1 MSRTLVAASIAI
13 VLAASLSGCI
23 TVQLPPEATPLPQST
38 NVPAQP
44 EGDATDEFIE
54 YTTVSCIEDDVVLNT
69 PGLNYVVQGD
79 CRSVIVEGA
88 GVEVQIESV
97 GSLIVRG
104 DNNDI
109 EVGELGSVLIN
120 GQENEIEA
128 TSTTDLAKIEISGNN
143 NDLDTSGSIGTVV
156 LNGNDNEVDYS
167 GAVDKISD
175 NGSNNRVGEN
185 T

>member
-23 TVQLPPEATPLPQST
+23 TVQLPPEAPQVPQATNDATVPPQS
-38 NVPAQP
+38 NDD
-44 EGDATDEFIE
+44 DAIE
-54 YTTVSCIEDDVVLNT
+54 EVLCIEEDVVLNM
-69 PGLNYVVQGD
+69 PNVDYVVTGD
-79 CRSVIVEGA
+79 CRTVTIEGA
-88 GVEVQIESV
+88 DVEARIEKV
-97 GSLIVRG
+97 ASLVVRG

-120 GQENEIEA
+120 GQDNEIEA
-128 TSTTDLAKIEISGNN
+128 TRTLDLAKIEVSGNN
-143 NDLDTSGSIGTVV
+143 NDVDTNGSISFVV
-156 LNGNDNEVDYS
+156 FNGNDNEVDYS

-175 NGSNNRVGEN
+175 NGSNNRVGQN